1 LKSPNEDL
9 KFWLWQELE
18 FPSKTGAAKAL
29 LEASFEIIVIPPEVP
44 GGEYQLRR
52 GKDKEDKRK

>member
-1 LKSPNEDL
+1 
-9 KFWLWQELE
+9 LE